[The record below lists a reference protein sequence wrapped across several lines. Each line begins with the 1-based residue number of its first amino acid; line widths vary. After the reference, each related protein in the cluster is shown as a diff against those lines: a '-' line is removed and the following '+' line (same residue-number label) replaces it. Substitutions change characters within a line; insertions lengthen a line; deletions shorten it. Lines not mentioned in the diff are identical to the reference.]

1 MSFTF
6 TPQDFWSLIN
16 EKLVHWAELTIKN
29 LPNLVIATLILI
41 VFVILSKF
49 LARWLLTLLK
59 RLFESNQIAGL
70 ITGICRMI
78 LVAIGFFF
86 ALDIMGL
93 SKAVASLLAGAG
105 IIGLAIGFAFQDMTE
120 NMIAGVVMGIRKP
133 FRVGDV
139 VEAGDTFGTV
149 RRINLRNTLIENFY
163 GQLAIVPNKILFKNE
178 LINYS
183 RLATRRIEIEVG
195 ISYADDIEQAESVI
209 VEAIN
214 ELDGVIKQHETDVY
228 ACGFG
233 DSSVNLLVWFWIDYP
248 GEIGFMQMRHKAIIA
263 IHKTL
268 EENDI
273 LIPFPIRTLDFNA
286 KGGANLGDMQI
297 NMRQRAHTQQGEKEV
312 PSSEA

>member
-29 LPNLVIATLILI
+29 LPNLVIATLIFI

-70 ITGICRMI
+70 IAGICRVI

-105 IIGLAIGFAFQDMTE
+105 IIGLAVGFAFQDMTE

-263 IHKTL
+263 IHRTL

-286 KGGANLGDMQI
+286 KGGANLEDMQI
-297 NMRQRAHTQQGEKEV
+297 NMRQRTHKPQGEKEV
-312 PSSEA
+312 QSR

>member
-29 LPNLVIATLILI
+29 LPNLVIATLIFI
-41 VFVILSKF
+41 VFVFLSKL

-70 ITGICRMI
+70 IAGICRMI

-149 RRINLRNTLIENFY
+149 RRVNLRNTLIENFY

-209 VEAIN
+209 VDAIN
-214 ELDGVIKQHETDVY
+214 ALDGVIKQHETDVY

-263 IHKTL
+263 IHRTL

-286 KGGANLGDMQI
+286 KGGANLEDMQI
-297 NMRQRAHTQQGEKEV
+297 NMRQRTHKQQGEKEV
-312 PSSEA
+312 HSS